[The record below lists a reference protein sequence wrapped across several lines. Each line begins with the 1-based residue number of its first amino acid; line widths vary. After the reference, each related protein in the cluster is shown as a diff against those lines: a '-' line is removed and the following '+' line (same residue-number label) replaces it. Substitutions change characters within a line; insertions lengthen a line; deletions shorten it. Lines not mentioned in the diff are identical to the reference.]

1 MTNASFPQPLAG
13 RLILDMSL
21 LYPGPSA
28 SLMLASFG
36 ARVIKIE
43 PPMGDP
49 LRKIFPPVYGQLNRD
64 KELAVLD
71 LSKPEDQKLFA
82 AMAAKAD
89 AVIEGFRP
97 GVMDR
102 LGAGFDRLTKLNPK
116 LVMTSISGYGATG
129 PYAHHP
135 AHDMSVM
142 AVAGYFSMP
151 SQLSNEITRPNIRL
165 TDVLAAQS
173 AAFATV
179 MAILEADRTG
189 AGQHVDTS
197 LFDATAAFS
206 LQALLASPT
215 PDAPAEAH
223 PQVMADSTI
232 YECACGGHVAIATL
246 EDKFWKNFAAAA
258 APEDHPVRSEA
269 YAGRR
274 GRDKDKHGL
283 AALLKELFK
292 TRSRD
297 EWVDLLKEADTAV
310 APVWR
315 GSEFLSDPHCEARG
329 AAAPVSGGDLQYSL
343 FPAAINGQRERPQ
356 RPAPR
361 GNGTREDLELEF
373 LS

>member
-1 MTNASFPQPLAG
+1 MTETSFPQPLSG

-28 SLMLASFG
+28 SQMLASFG

-43 PPMGDP
+43 PSMGDP
-49 LRKIFPPVYGQLNRD
+49 LRLIYPPVYEQLNRD

-82 AMAAKAD
+82 SMAAKAD

-102 LGAGFDRLTKLNPK
+102 LGAGFNRLTKLNPK

-129 PYAHHP
+129 PYADHP

-151 SQLSNEITRPNIRL
+151 AQLSDEITRPNIRL

-173 AAFATV
+173 AAYATV

-189 AGQHVDTS
+189 KGVHVDTS

-206 LQALLASPT
+206 LQALLASRA

-246 EDKFWKNFAAAA
+246 EDKFWNNFVAAATPA
-258 APEDHPVRSEA
+258 GHALRSEELA
-269 YAGRR
+269 NRR
-274 GRDKDKHGL
+274 GRDKDKHAL
-283 AALLKELFK
+283 AALLTELFE

-297 EWVDLLKEADTAV
+297 EWIALLTDAETAV
-310 APVWR
+310 TPVWR
-315 GSEFLSDPHCEARG
+315 GSEFLSDPHAEARG
-329 AAAPVSGGDLQYSL
+329 AAAAIGDGDALYSL
-343 FPAAINGQRERPQ
+343 FPALFNGQRECPKSA
-356 RPAPR
+356 AP
-361 GNGTREDLELEF
+361 GREGSREELTKEF
-373 LS
+373 LV

>member
-1 MTNASFPQPLAG
+1 MTGTAFPQPLAG

-21 LYPGPSA
+21 LYPGPNA
-28 SLMLASFG
+28 SLMLANFG

-49 LRKIFPPVYGQLNRD
+49 MRLLYPTVYEQLNRD

-71 LSKPEDQKLFA
+71 LSKPEDQQLFA

-102 LGAGFDRLTKLNPK
+102 LGAGFGRLTKINPK
-116 LVMTSISGYGATG
+116 LVMTSVSGYGATG
-129 PYAHHP
+129 PYADHP

-142 AVAGYFSMP
+142 AVAGFFSMP
-151 SQLSNEITRPNIRL
+151 AQLSNEITRPNIRL

-189 AGQHVDTS
+189 KGQHVDTS
-197 LFDATAAFS
+197 MFDSTAAFS
-206 LQALLASPT
+206 LQALLAAPA

-223 PQVMADSTI
+223 QQVMADSTI
-232 YECACGGHVAIATL
+232 YKCACGGHVAIATL
-246 EDKFWKNFAAAA
+246 EDKFWKSFVDAAVPEGHALRGEDFAK
-258 APEDHPVRSEA
+258 
-269 YAGRR
+269 RR
-274 GRDKDKHGL
+274 GRDKDKPAL
-283 AALLKELFK
+283 AALLEALFL

-297 EWVDLLKEADTAV
+297 EWIGLLKNVETAIT
-310 APVWR
+310 PVWR
-315 GSEFLSDPHCEARG
+315 GGEFLSDPHAEARG
-329 AAAPVSGGDLQYSL
+329 AAAAIEDGDVLYSL
-343 FPAAINGQRERPQ
+343 FPAVINGERERP
-356 RPAPR
+356 RTPAPAKE
-361 GNGTREDLELEF
+361 GSREALAQEF
-373 LS
+373 LR